1 MAPTTKEL
9 PNEISSARGNDS
21 DASYDMPEG
30 TASLASASNTNS
42 KAKALQS
49 EKVENLC
56 VENAVTGL
64 AGEMPN
70 NHDQKNSTLPSWIP
84 KIPRMQQSLTSNVAQ
99 KRALMEELWLQS
111 AQQTTGDSDVES
123 VISNDSGL
131 GNPETQS
138 DEQFTDLKLD
148 ADLQSVRTDI
158 QTEAEALLRTLDD
171 ISLNDET
178 AVSRETSVQL
188 RKHSRAIAYI
198 FGDDVIILK
207 RIIKDQD
214 EELGKLTRMHATE
227 CARTNT
233 ATNETIFKVQQEK
246 TEEIKILK
254 RRHNSEV
261 QKLYNQYENSKKR
274 HKEQIVLLEQKAG
287 LLGIDS
293 PSYKALAEE
302 HEKLK
307 RQLAAAKAQISVLE
321 GKVQQCQDSQART
334 EDEQAYA
341 INYISELRN
350 EKAVKDAKP
359 VDCVQEARDYEEERD
374 AALFEISELRTVVGN
389 RKKEI
394 EDAKRRD
401 DEISRALEHEEK
413 SKHKFAQLAGVQR
426 SEIERLRRGNDVL
439 LKKNQAVKLTGHTLS
454 QQNGRLEHE
463 NTILKQQI
471 QAFQDRRAVEATKL
485 ANIREKFEAA
495 LDQMRKDR
503 ASLREQSTGH
513 ETATP
518 IYTHSTLR
526 PYKTSADVA
535 ENKLPASGQKGS
547 SGVQNQK
554 DNPESPTAQRRE
566 RAIAESNAKWSFEK
580 NTLETTST
588 CTALERENAIL
599 KDTVSQVSAQLQHAR
614 IGAKCTRDALA
625 ERNQELEVL
634 NVANE
639 KDNWVLRDA
648 LVTALTKVE
657 TLGKRLKTQ
666 SQSSVLAIPSETPA
680 QQGSQVYSEE
690 EALRTCGECLTAKL
704 ELSTVRNHMSI
715 YQNEKEELKK
725 AHLKALAEKENAQKE
740 LKQVNLNMTHF
751 EKDASRARLHTEN
764 IIKNAIKVNA
774 ELERKLHVAQ
784 LELGGTK
791 SRLSASQ
798 SGAESLAKEI
808 ADYKKELKVALGG
821 LYKDDMALG
830 QLTRWHHRV
839 FAQKEAN
846 LKQRTAIAEGVA
858 DDERARLWNLRAEV
872 QKDATELIKRTG
884 GLGSSSHEILG
895 KWADGTLE
903 EI

>member
-1 MAPTTKEL
+1 
-9 PNEISSARGNDS
+9 
-21 DASYDMPEG
+21 MPEG
-30 TASLASASNTNS
+30 TASLAPTSSTNS
-42 KAKALQS
+42 KVKQLHS
-49 EKVENLC
+49 ERFENLC

-84 KIPRMQQSLTSNVAQ
+84 KISRMPQSLTSNFAQ
-99 KRALMEELWLQS
+99 KRASMEELWFQS
-111 AQQTTGDSDVES
+111 AQQTTGESDVES

-158 QTEAEALLRTLDD
+158 QTEVEALLRTLDD
-171 ISLNDET
+171 INLNDET

-188 RKHSRAIAYI
+188 RKHSRAIASI
-198 FGDDVIILK
+198 FGDDVVILK

-214 EELGKLTRMHATE
+214 EELGKLTRTHAAE

-233 ATNETIFKVQQEK
+233 ATNETVFKVDQEK
-246 TEEIKILK
+246 IEEMKLLEQ
-254 RRHNSEV
+254 RHNSEV
-261 QKLYNQYENSKKR
+261 QKLCSQYEDSKKR
-274 HKEQIVLLEQKAG
+274 HKKQIVLLEQKVG

-293 PSYKALAEE
+293 PSYKALADE
-302 HEKLK
+302 HDIVKG
-307 RQLAAAKAQISVLE
+307 QLAAAKAQISALE
-321 GKVQQCQDSQART
+321 VKVQQCQDSQART
-334 EDEQAYA
+334 KDEQAYA
-341 INYISELRN
+341 INYISKLRN
-350 EKAVKDAKP
+350 EKAINDAKL

-426 SEIERLRRGNDVL
+426 SEIERLRRDNDML
-439 LKKNQAVKLTGHTLS
+439 LKKNQAMKLTGHTLS

-463 NTILKQQI
+463 NTVLKQQI
-471 QAFQDRRAVEATKL
+471 QAFQDRRAVEVTKL

-503 ASLREQSTGH
+503 ASLREQSTEH

-518 IYTHSTLR
+518 IYTHHTL
-526 PYKTSADVA
+526 
-535 ENKLPASGQKGS
+535 Q
-547 SGVQNQK
+547 
-554 DNPESPTAQRRE
+554 
-566 RAIAESNAKWSFEK
+566 
-580 NTLETTST
+580 TTST
-588 CTALERENAIL
+588 CTALERENATL

-625 ERNQELEVL
+625 ERNHELEVL
-634 NVANE
+634 IVANG

-657 TLGKRLKTQ
+657 TLGKRVKTQ
-666 SQSSVLAIPSETPA
+666 SQSPVLAIPSETST

-704 ELSTVRNHMSI
+704 ELSAVRNHMSI

-725 AHLKALAEKENAQKE
+725 AHLKALAEKDNAQKK
-740 LKQVNLNMTHF
+740 LKQVNLNIIHF

-764 IIKNAIKVNA
+764 IIKNAIKVNG

-784 LELGGTK
+784 TELGDTRSTLG
-791 SRLSASQ
+791 ASQ
-798 SGAESLAKEI
+798 SEAESLAKEI
-808 ADYKKELKVALGG
+808 TDYKKELKVALGV
-821 LYKDDMALG
+821 LYKDNMALG
-830 QLTRWHHRV
+830 QLTRWHYRV

-846 LKQRTAIAEGVA
+846 LKQRTAIAEGEA
-858 DDERARLWNLRAEV
+858 EDGRARLWNLRAEV
-872 QKDATELIKRTG
+872 QKDAMELIKRTG

-903 EI
+903 EC

>member
-1 MAPTTKEL
+1 MAPTTQEI

-30 TASLASASNTNS
+30 TASLASASSTNS
-42 KAKALQS
+42 KVKPLQS
-49 EKVENLC
+49 EKFENLC

-84 KIPRMQQSLTSNVAQ
+84 KISRMPQSLTSNVAQ
-99 KRALMEELWLQS
+99 KRASMEELWLQS
-111 AQQTTGDSDVES
+111 AQQTIGDSDVES

-171 ISLNDET
+171 INLNDET

-188 RKHSRAIAYI
+188 RKHSRAIASI
-198 FGDDVIILK
+198 FGDDVVILK

-214 EELGKLTRMHATE
+214 EELGKLTRTHAAE

-233 ATNETIFKVQQEK
+233 ATNETIFKVDQEK

-254 RRHNSEV
+254 QRHNSEV
-261 QKLYNQYENSKKR
+261 QKLCSQYEDSKKR
-274 HKEQIVLLEQKAG
+274 HKKEIVLLEQKVG

-302 HEKLK
+302 HDNLK
-307 RQLAAAKAQISVLE
+307 GQLAAAKAQISVLE

-334 EDEQAYA
+334 KDEQAYA
-341 INYISELRN
+341 INYISKLRN
-350 EKAVKDAKP
+350 KKAVNDAKL

-413 SKHKFAQLAGVQR
+413 SKHRFAQLAGVQR
-426 SEIERLRRGNDVL
+426 SEIERLRRGNDIL
-439 LKKNQAVKLTGHTLS
+439 LKKNQAIKLTGHTLS

-463 NTILKQQI
+463 
-471 QAFQDRRAVEATKL
+471 
-485 ANIREKFEAA
+485 
-495 LDQMRKDR
+495 
-503 ASLREQSTGH
+503 
-513 ETATP
+513 TATS

-526 PYKTSADVA
+526 LFKTSADIA
-535 ENKLPASGQKGS
+535 ENKLPVSGQKGS

-554 DNPESPTAQRRE
+554 DNPESPAALRRA
-566 RAIAESNAKWSFEK
+566 RAIAESNAKRSFEK

-588 CTALERENAIL
+588 CTALERENATL

-614 IGAKCTRDALA
+614 VGAKCTRDALA

-666 SQSSVLAIPSETPA
+666 SQSSVLAIPSETSA

-715 YQNEKEELKK
+715 YQNQKEELKK
-725 AHLKALAEKENAQKE
+725 AHLKVLAEKENTQKE
-740 LKQVNLNMTHF
+740 LKQLNLNITHF

-764 IIKNAIKVNA
+764 LIKNAIKVNG

-784 LELGGTK
+784 TELGGTK

-798 SGAESLAKEI
+798 SEAESLAKEI
-808 ADYKKELKVALGG
+808 TDYKKELKVALGV

-830 QLTRWHHRV
+830 QLTRWHYRV

-846 LKQRTAIAEGVA
+846 LKQRTAIAEGEA

-872 QKDATELIKRTG
+872 QKDAMELIKRTG